1 MTLYTIILQKKK
13 KNQVNN
19 YSIKCDE
26 WLMDKI
32 IQQERVP
39 LYEKPIL
46 ITKDVDEKYRELL
59 NQCQPIINKPKP
71 EPPKEEKK
79 R

>member
-1 MTLYTIILQKKK
+1 
-13 KNQVNN
+13 
-19 YSIKCDE
+19 
-26 WLMDKI
+26 MDKI